1 MRVGLTGGIGA
12 GKSTVSA
19 LFSKLGAVVISSD
32 AIAQE
37 VLDRP
42 SVQSE
47 LIEIFTPEVVKDSKT
62 DRKFLAEHVFLDP
75 NLRVKLESLIH
86 PLVRVEVEK
95 RFSQLAPGQIG
106 INEVP
111 LLFEVELEANYDCIV
126 SVLADREQRIARSV
140 ARGLTRADAVARLSV
155 QVEDEVRIEKSD
167 FLIENNGDL
176 TELSLKVTEVWEQI
190 LALSKK

>member
-32 AIAQE
+32 VIAQE

-95 RFSQLAPGQIG
+95 RFSQLASGQIG

-111 LLFEVELEANYDCIV
+111 LLFEVGLEANYDCIV
-126 SVLADREQRIARSV
+126 SVLADKEQRIARSV

-176 TELSLKVTEVWEQI
+176 TELSLKVTEVWGQI

>member
-32 AIAQE
+32 VIAQE

-75 NLRVKLESLIH
+75 NLRVKLENLIH

-95 RFSQLAPGQIG
+95 RFSQLASGQIG

-111 LLFEVELEANYDCIV
+111 LLFEVGLEANYDCIV
-126 SVLADREQRIARSV
+126 SVLADKEQRIARSV

-176 TELSLKVTEVWEQI
+176 TELSLKVTEVWGQI

>member
-1 MRVGLTGGIGA
+1 
-12 GKSTVSA
+12 
-19 LFSKLGAVVISSD
+19 
-32 AIAQE
+32 
-37 VLDRP
+37 
-42 SVQSE
+42 
-47 LIEIFTPEVVKDSKT
+47 LIEIFSPEVVKDSKT

-95 RFSQLAPGQIG
+95 NFSQLAPGQIG

-111 LLFEVELEANYDCIV
+111 LLFEVGLEANYDCIV

-176 TELSLKVTEVWEQI
+176 TELSLKVTEVWGQI

>member
-32 AIAQE
+32 VIAQE

-75 NLRVKLESLIH
+75 NLRVKLENLIH

-95 RFSQLAPGQIG
+95 RFSQLASGQIG

-111 LLFEVELEANYDCIV
+111 LLFEVGLEANYDCIV
-126 SVLADREQRIARSV
+126 SVLADKEQRIARSV

-155 QVEDEVRIEKSD
+155 QVEDKVRIEKSD

-176 TELSLKVTEVWEQI
+176 TELSLKVTEVWGQI

>member
-47 LIEIFTPEVVKDSKT
+47 LIEIFSPEVVKDSKT

-111 LLFEVELEANYDCIV
+111 LLFEVGLEANYDCIV

-176 TELSLKVTEVWEQI
+176 TELSLKVTEVWGQI

>member
-32 AIAQE
+32 AIVQE

-42 SVQSE
+42 SVQSQ

-106 INEVP
+106 VNEVP
-111 LLFEVELEANYDCIV
+111 LLFEVGLEANYDCIV

-176 TELSLKVTEVWEQI
+176 TELSLKVTEVWGQI

>member
-1 MRVGLTGGIGA
+1 LRVGLTGGIGA

-95 RFSQLAPGQIG
+95 NFSQLAPGQIG

-176 TELSLKVTEVWEQI
+176 TELSLKVTEVWGQI

>member
-1 MRVGLTGGIGA
+1 LRVGLTGGIGA

>member
-111 LLFEVELEANYDCIV
+111 LLFEVGLEANYDCIV

-176 TELSLKVTEVWEQI
+176 TELSLKVTEVWGQI

>member
-32 AIAQE
+32 VIAQE

-75 NLRVKLESLIH
+75 NLRVKLENLIH

-106 INEVP
+106 VNEVP
-111 LLFEVELEANYDCIV
+111 LLFEVGLEANYDCIV
-126 SVLADREQRIARSV
+126 SVLADKEQRIARSV

-155 QVEDEVRIEKSD
+155 QVEDKVRIEKSD

-176 TELSLKVTEVWEQI
+176 TELSLKVTEVWGQI

>member
-32 AIAQE
+32 VIAQE

-111 LLFEVELEANYDCIV
+111 LLFEVGLEANYDCIV

-176 TELSLKVTEVWEQI
+176 TELSLKVTEVWGQI

>member
-1 MRVGLTGGIGA
+1 LRVGLTGGIGA

-111 LLFEVELEANYDCIV
+111 LLFEVGLEANYDCIV

-176 TELSLKVTEVWEQI
+176 TELSLKVTEVWGQI

>member
-176 TELSLKVTEVWEQI
+176 TELSLKVTEVWGQI

>member
-42 SVQSE
+42 SVQSQ

-75 NLRVKLESLIH
+75 NLRVKLESLVH
-86 PLVRVEVEK
+86 PLVRVEVEN

-111 LLFEVELEANYDCIV
+111 LLFEVGLEANYDCIV

-176 TELSLKVTEVWEQI
+176 TELSLKVTEVWGQI

>member
-32 AIAQE
+32 VIAQE

-75 NLRVKLESLIH
+75 NLRVKLESLVH
-86 PLVRVEVEK
+86 PLVRVEVEN

-111 LLFEVELEANYDCIV
+111 LLFEVGLEANYDCIV

-176 TELSLKVTEVWEQI
+176 TELSLKVTEVWGQI